1 MKRDEYTYD
10 QFIEEIVGGLDD
22 LAVVKV
28 TKKRHGFMIREVI
41 VEVAEVTFD
50 GVPLK
55 TAAAEHIDP
64 ALVMEVVRE
73 LGLNALPNVN
83 YIKAMKTGRR
93 HGGRVM
99 GTHAVIDMGTNSLK
113 MHVATVRDGRT
124 EVLGDFTEV
133 TRLGE
138 GLHETGELSTE
149 AIARNV
155 EAIASFQA
163 KAQELGAETVVAVGT
178 MALRSASNSK
188 VFTDAVRERCGLDVE
203 VVPGEEEARLSYLAV
218 LSGLGTGEGRVVV
231 FDTGGGST
239 EFIFGDGED
248 ILDRFSLDVGARQPT
263 EQFCTSDPVT
273 EAELAAMVADLEA
286 QFARLK
292 PGVDSLVGMGGTVT
306 SMGAVHHKMKVYD
319 ADVIQGSV
327 LTLAEV
333 ERQVQMYRSLTID
346 ERRET
351 VGLMPKRADVIL
363 AGACHRDDGDAQARC

>member
-1 MKRDEYTYD
+1 MAAH
-10 QFIEEIVGGLDD
+10 VGNS
-22 LAVVKV
+22 
-28 TKKRHGFMIREVI
+28 
-41 VEVAEVTFD
+41 
-50 GVPLK
+50 VP
-55 TAAAEHIDP
+55 
-64 ALVMEVVRE
+64 
-73 LGLNALPNVN
+73 
-83 YIKAMKTGRR
+83 
-93 HGGRVM
+93 

-138 GLHETGELSTE
+138 GLHETGELSAE

-163 KAQELGAETVVAVGT
+163 KALELGAETTVAVGT

-203 VVPGEEEARLSYLAV
+203 VVPGEEEARFSYLAV

-248 ILDRFSLDVGARQPT
+248 ILERFSLDVGGRQPT
-263 EQFCTSDPVT
+263 EEFCKSDPVT
-273 EAELAAMVADLEA
+273 EPELAEMVDSFEVVFERLE
-286 QFARLK
+286 
-292 PGVDSLVGMGGTVT
+292 PGVDTLVGMGGTVT
-306 SMGAVHHKMKVYD
+306 SMGAVQHQMKVYD
-319 ADVIQGSV
+319 PDVIQGSV
-327 LTLAEV
+327 LTLTEV
-333 ERQVQMYRSLTID
+333 ERQIEMYRSRTMD
-346 ERRET
+346 ERREI

-363 AGACHRDDGDAQARC
+363 AGAAIVMTIMRKLGAEELTISDRGLRHGLFYDRFVRGEKAAP

>member
-1 MKRDEYTYD
+1 
-10 QFIEEIVGGLDD
+10 
-22 LAVVKV
+22 
-28 TKKRHGFMIREVI
+28 
-41 VEVAEVTFD
+41 
-50 GVPLK
+50 
-55 TAAAEHIDP
+55 
-64 ALVMEVVRE
+64 
-73 LGLNALPNVN
+73 
-83 YIKAMKTGRR
+83 
-93 HGGRVM
+93 M

-113 MHVATVRDGRT
+113 MHVATLRDGRT

-138 GLHETGELSTE
+138 GLHETGELSAD

-163 KAQELGAETVVAVGT
+163 KAQELGAETTVAVGT

-248 ILDRFSLDVGARQPT
+248 ILDRFSLDVGGRQPT
-263 EQFCTSDPVT
+263 EEFCTSDPVT
-273 EAELAAMVADLEA
+273 EAELAAMLADLEA

-327 LTLAEV
+327 LTLEEV
-333 ERQVQMYRSLTID
+333 ERQVKMYRSLTID
-346 ERRET
+346 ERRGT

-363 AGACHRDDGDAQARC
+363 AGASIVMTVMRKLGADELTISDRGLRHGLFYDRYVRGRKTT